1 MSAGANRKNPEW
13 DKLLIAAQKNLP
25 DIIKDLVQNKGVSAS
40 HSNVINQSAL
50 HIACL
55 WGNVEAT
62 KALLEEGASVSMQN
76 TISGATPL
84 HSCIQSSK
92 EPNLNRLECA
102 KLLIE
107 YGADVHQKDNFGL
120 RPLDAFFA
128 EYHRSQGHTSPD
140 GKMLIQPVLD
150 FSLEDNPYE
159 YQMLDLLEG
168 TMEQV
173 SLDLKLIPFLNDGLF
188 RDVLDLLESYES
200 DLNVDEVDPKSGQR
214 PINIAVDA
222 FIEKCNSD
230 EIDTVHETEAINILS
245 KVICMLIDK
254 GCTIDAIPS
263 KNVGQ
268 TTDASTLTPMYKI
281 CNQILD
287 FYSDSELNSTQ
298 EGYLEHFKEITKKMK
313 NKGASMSDKV
323 IQMMHTAARKGLAPA
338 VEFWIRD
345 LQVDPNIKG
354 RQGLT
359 PLHFAARSGKSQV
372 VELLFRLNDELD
384 LGLDI
389 NQVDDRGKTALD
401 AAIANGKDDIVDLI
415 EAFFGQVAHY

>member
-1 MSAGANRKNPEW
+1 MPAGADRKNPEW

-25 DIIKDLVQNKGVSAS
+25 DIIKDLIQNKGVSAS

-55 WGNVEAT
+55 WGNVEAA

-92 EPNLNRLECA
+92 EPKLNRLECA

-128 EYHRSQGHTSPD
+128 EYHRSQGHTSSD
-140 GKMLIQPVLD
+140 GKMIIQPLLD

-159 YQMLDLLEG
+159 YQMLDLLG
-168 TMEQV
+168 DTMEQV
-173 SLDLKLIPFLNDGLF
+173 ELDLKLIPFLNDGLF

-200 DLNVDEVDPKSGQR
+200 DLNLDEVDPKTGLR
-214 PINIAVDA
+214 PINIAVGV

-230 EIDTVHETEAINILS
+230 GIDAVHEAEVLDSLS
-245 KVICMLIDK
+245 KVIFTLIDK

-263 KNVGQ
+263 KNIEQ

-287 FYSDSELNSTQ
+287 FYNYNESDGGINGEIYMQHS
-298 EGYLEHFKEITKKMK
+298 KEIAKKMK
-313 NKGASMSDKV
+313 NKGVSMSEKV
-323 IQMMHTAARKGLAPA
+323 TQMMHTAARKGLTSA

-359 PLHFAARSGKSQV
+359 IMHFAARSGKVQV

-384 LGLDI
+384 LGLDV

-401 AAIANGKDDIVDLI
+401 AAIANGRDDIIQLI
-415 EAFFGQVAHY
+415 EAFLEK

>member
-1 MSAGANRKNPEW
+1 MPAGTDKKNPEW

-25 DIIKDLVQNKGVSAS
+25 DIIKDLIQNKGVSAS

-92 EPNLNRLECA
+92 EPKLNRLECA

-128 EYHRSQGHTSPD
+128 EYHRSQGHTSAD
-140 GKMLIQPVLD
+140 GKMIIQPILD

-159 YQMLDLLEG
+159 YQMLDLLED

-173 SLDLKLIPFLNDGLF
+173 ELDLKLIPFLNDGLF

-200 DLNVDEVDPKSGQR
+200 DLNLDEVDPKTGLR
-214 PINIAVDA
+214 PINIAVGA
-222 FIEKCNSD
+222 FIEECNSD
-230 EIDTVHETEAINILS
+230 EIDAVHETEELDLLY
-245 KVICMLIDK
+245 KVINAIIDK
-254 GCTIDAIPS
+254 GCTIDAIPG
-263 KNVGQ
+263 KNNEQ
-268 TTDASTLTPMYKI
+268 TTDASALTPMYKI

-287 FYSDSELNSTQ
+287 FYN
-298 EGYLEHFKEITKKMK
+298 
-313 NKGASMSDKV
+313 
-323 IQMMHTAARKGLAPA
+323 
-338 VEFWIRD
+338 
-345 LQVDPNIKG
+345 
-354 RQGLT
+354 
-359 PLHFAARSGKSQV
+359 
-372 VELLFRLNDELD
+372 
-384 LGLDI
+384 
-389 NQVDDRGKTALD
+389 
-401 AAIANGKDDIVDLI
+401 
-415 EAFFGQVAHY
+415 

>member
-1 MSAGANRKNPEW
+1 MSAGASRKNPEW

-25 DIIKDLVQNKGVSAS
+25 DVIKDLVQNKGVSAS

-62 KALLEEGASVSMQN
+62 KALLEEGASVSIQN

-159 YQMLDLLEG
+159 YQMLDLLED
-168 TMEQV
+168 TMQQAED
-173 SLDLKLIPFLNDGLF
+173 DLKLIPFLNDGLF
-188 RDVLDLLESYES
+188 RDVLDLLENYES
-200 DLNVDEVDPKSGQR
+200 DLNVDEVDPKTGQM

-222 FIEKCNSD
+222 FVENCNTD
-230 EIDTVHETEAINILS
+230 DIDTVHENEATDVLY

-263 KNVGQ
+263 KNIEQ
-268 TTDASTLTPMYKI
+268 TTDASTLAPLYKI

-287 FYSDSELNSTQ
+287 FYSENELNPSR
-298 EGYLEHFKEITKKMK
+298 EKYMERCKEIAKRMK
-313 NKGASMSDKV
+313 NKGASMTDKV
-323 IQMMHTAARKGLAPA
+323 IQMMHTAARKGLTLA

-359 PLHFAARSGKSQV
+359 VLHFAARSGKTRV

-384 LGLDI
+384 LSLDI

-401 AAIANGKDDIVDLI
+401 AAIANGKDDIVELI
-415 EAFFGQVAHY
+415 EAYVDN